1 MSNIIVLAEDEPV
14 LGQVAQTA
22 LEKAGYI
29 VFWRTNGLDA
39 WESIETSHPDL
50 VILDHNMPGLT
61 GGEVLAK
68 TKASPQTRGIPVLMA
83 SANADRMSIVASL
96 KAGAADYLV
105 RPFPMPVLVERVNR
119 ILAAQGGQLAR
130 LA

>member
-50 VILDHNMPGLT
+50 VILDHNMPGMT
-61 GGEVLAK
+61 GAEVLAK
-68 TKASPQTRGIPVLMA
+68 AKASPQTRGIPVLMA

-96 KAGAADYLV
+96 KAGAVDYLV
-105 RPFPMPVLVERVNR
+105 KPFPMPVLVERVNR